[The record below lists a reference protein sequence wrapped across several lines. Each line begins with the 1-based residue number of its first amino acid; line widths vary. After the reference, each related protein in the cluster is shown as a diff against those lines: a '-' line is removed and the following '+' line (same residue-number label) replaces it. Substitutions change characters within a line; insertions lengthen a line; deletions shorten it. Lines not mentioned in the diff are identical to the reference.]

1 MTTTIKTLLVEDQQ
15 LVLDALTLLLT
26 SAAND
31 LPIEVVGTAVNGRE
45 AITAANDLLP
55 DLIVMD
61 VAMPVMSGTDAVYEI
76 RRRHSSV
83 KILMLS
89 AHQSQH
95 EVQAAKD
102 SGANGYALKHAG
114 REALVG
120 AVRDILA
127 GMEVFPD
134 SPEKI
139 TEENVLVDLT
149 RRERQV
155 LKLLAEGYKNQEI
168 AGLLFIS
175 SRTVEKHRASLI
187 EKLGVSSLH
196 DLIEVARQAGL
207 LQ

>member
-1 MTTTIKTLLVEDQQ
+1 MTTTIRTLLVEDQQ

-45 AITAANDLLP
+45 AISAANSLQP

-76 RRRHSSV
+76 RRRHPEV
-83 KILMLS
+83 NILMLS

-95 EVQAAKD
+95 EVEAARD

-114 REALVG
+114 REALIG
-120 AVRDILA
+120 AVKNILA
-127 GMEVFPD
+127 GVQVFPD
-134 SPEKI
+134 MDNKPAQ
-139 TEENVLVDLT
+139 ENALVDLT

-196 DLIEVARQAGL
+196 DLIDVARQAGL

>member
-1 MTTTIKTLLVEDQQ
+1 MTTTIRTLLVEDQQ

-31 LPIEVVGTAVNGRE
+31 LPIAVVGTAVNGRE
-45 AITAANDLLP
+45 AISATKDLQP

-76 RRRHSSV
+76 RRRHSDV

-95 EVQAAKD
+95 EIEAARE

-114 REALVG
+114 REALIG
-120 AVRDILA
+120 AVKNILE
-127 GMEVFPD
+127 GRKVFPD
-134 SPEKI
+134 MGAKPI
-139 TEENVLVDLT
+139 EENTLVDLT

-196 DLIEVARQAGL
+196 DLIDVARQAGL

>member
-1 MTTTIKTLLVEDQQ
+1 MTTTIRTLLVEDQQ

-45 AITAANDLLP
+45 AISAANDLLP

-61 VAMPVMSGTDAVYEI
+61 VAMPVLSGTDAVYEI
-76 RRRHSSV
+76 RRRHGDV

-114 REALVG
+114 REALIGTVK
-120 AVRDILA
+120 DILSGTA
-127 GMEVFPD
+127 VFPD
-134 SPEKI
+134 SAEKV

-196 DLIEVARQAGL
+196 DLIDVARQAGL

>member
-15 LVLDALTLLLT
+15 LVLDALTMLLT

-76 RRRHSSV
+76 RRRHSDV

-120 AVRDILA
+120 AVRDILG

-134 SPEKI
+134 SGEKQ

-196 DLIEVARQAGL
+196 DLIDVARQAGL

>member
-1 MTTTIKTLLVEDQQ
+1 MTASVRTLLVEDQQ

-26 SAAND
+26 STAND
-31 LPIEVVGTAVNGRE
+31 LTIEVVGTAVNGRE
-45 AITAANDLLP
+45 AIAAAKELQP

-76 RRRHSSV
+76 RRRQGDV

-95 EVQAAKD
+95 EIEAARA

-114 REALVG
+114 REALIG
-120 AVRDILA
+120 AVKSILM
-127 GMEVFPD
+127 GEPVYPD
-134 SPEKI
+134 ALEQ
-139 TEENVLVDLT
+139 TTDDNALVELT

-155 LKLLAEGYKNQEI
+155 LKLLAEGYKNQDI

-187 EKLGVSSLH
+187 EKLGVSSIH
-196 DLIEVARQAGL
+196 DLINVARQAGL